1 MRPSKLRS
9 ITICLNITQVWL
21 PQVPTI
27 PGNPFVLPGLVVTRV
42 YPFQVPGSIARRVPS
57 RPPIPSSEDLPS
69 AQFFTIQLFILYY

>member
-27 PGNPFVLPGLVVTRV
+27 PGKPFGLPCLLVVTRV
-42 YPFQVPGSIARRVPS
+42 YPFQVPGSIARRVLS

-69 AQFFTIQLFILYY
+69 AQFFTIQLLIL

>member
-27 PGNPFVLPGLVVTRV
+27 PGNPFGLPGLVVTRV
-42 YPFQVPGSIARRVPS
+42 YTVYPFQVPWSIARRVLS
-57 RPPIPSSEDLPS
+57 RPPIPSSEALRPS
-69 AQFFTIQLFILYY
+69 SSQFNY